1 MLLQDMTFAEEP
13 RPLLTVFTPFYKNV
27 DYFEETIISVLTQS
41 FRDFEYLMINDGDPA
56 VGARIEDR
64 YKDPRIR
71 IVHPPRP
78 LGLSGSRNAGLTE
91 ARGELIA
98 FIDSDDFC
106 EPGRLEKQVHFLRD
120 HPDHVLVGTCL
131 RYINERSE
139 TIGTRSYPENDDA
152 IKRRLVVVNCVAQP
166 SVMARRAKLIEA
178 GGYTSE
184 FPAAEDYALWLRL
197 ARFGKFHNLQEPL
210 VAYRIHTASGKNLL
224 LKPAL
229 RDTTRLKIAAIRH
242 YGFRPTP
249 AAILSIA
256 MHSLLLLLPS
266 RVIFW
271 LFRRLVVAG

>member
-1 MLLQDMTFAEEP
+1 MTTADG
-13 RPLLTVFTPFYKNV
+13 RPLLLTVFTPFYRNIE
-27 DYFEETIISVLTQS
+27 YFEETIVSVLSQS

-56 VGARIEDR
+56 EGARILKR
-64 YKDPRIR
+64 FADPRIR
-71 IVHPPRP
+71 IIHPPAP
-78 LGLSGSRNAGLTE
+78 LGLSGSRNAGLSE

-106 EPGRLEKQVHFLRD
+106 EPGRLEKQVAFLRD
-120 HPDHVLVGTCL
+120 HPDHILVGTAL

-139 TIGTRSYPENDDA
+139 TIGSRSYPENDEE

-197 ARFGKFHNLQEPL
+197 ARFGRFHNLQEPL

-229 RDTTRLKIAAIRH
+229 RDTTRLKIAAIRR
-242 YGFRPTP
+242 YGFRATP

-256 MHSLLLLLPS
+256 MHSVLLLLPS
-266 RVIFW
+266 RLIFW

>member
-1 MLLQDMTFAEEP
+1 MLPPDMTTADGRP
-13 RPLLTVFTPFYKNV
+13 PLLTVFTPFFRNIE
-27 DYFEETIISVLTQS
+27 YFEETIVSVLSQS

-56 VGARIEDR
+56 EGARILKR
-64 YKDPRIR
+64 FADPRIR
-71 IVHPPRP
+71 IIHPPAP
-78 LGLSGSRNAGLTE
+78 LGLSGSRNAGLSE

-106 EPGRLEKQVHFLRD
+106 EPGRLEKQVAFLRD
-120 HPDHVLVGTCL
+120 HPDHILVGTGL

-139 TIGTRSYPENDDA
+139 TIGSRSYPENDDE

-197 ARFGKFHNLQEPL
+197 ARFGRFHNLQEPL

-229 RDTTRLKIAAIRH
+229 RDTTRLKIAAIRR
-242 YGFRPTP
+242 YGFRATP

-256 MHSLLLLLPS
+256 MHSMLLLLPS
-266 RVIFW
+266 RLIFW